1 MGRDR
6 TSHELGHQLQSI
18 PDTLAASCATSQ
30 DGIGLLAKT
39 IGFRDNPLQ
48 QAPYV
53 RDLLL

>member
-18 PDTLAASCATSQ
+18 PYTLASLALPV

-39 IGFRDNPLQ
+39 IGFRDNQLQ
-48 QAPYV
+48 QVPYV